1 MLNLMSRMIGAG
13 RPPMPDDQPPMP
25 VVNYFKPEFAAYL
38 AKMRGP
44 GVSPMK
50 FKARP
55 RPTGEAALAV
65 VTEYAVPLPEGG
77 NPEHNGSDWSFGTPG
92 KSADVHDAQ
101 IDFNGNLWFTDWTPN
116 MVRTLGRID
125 GKTGVET
132 DIRVEGQNGYAAA
145 THAIV
150 RDANGII
157 WFNCKVQEGGN
168 SGRLVRLDPSTG
180 KYELFKP
187 PDSIPTV
194 GDFLDWDGKGKIWV
208 AAGAGESRLGILR
221 FDPDTKTFTYFKA
234 PWGEGVG
241 DGHSGLY
248 GVAADSQGNGWYSLY
263 SANMEARADNETGK
277 TMAIDLPKR
286 PDNGLF
292 TEQEKKVFAME
303 GGNAFFWGQ
312 PWAQG
317 PRRPG
322 ADKRGNF
329 VWVPGWYSHTLLKID
344 IKGILKGGRSI
355 PDAETGCW
363 PLHGTG

>member
-1 MLNLMSRMIGAG
+1 MTG
-13 RPPMPDDQPPMP
+13 RP
-25 VVNYFKPEFAAYL
+25 AS
-38 AKMRGP
+38 R
-44 GVSPMK
+44 
-50 FKARP
+50 R
-55 RPTGEAALAV
+55 
-65 VTEYAVPLPEGG
+65 
-77 NPEHNGSDWSFGTPG
+77 
-92 KSADVHDAQ
+92 
-101 IDFNGNLWFTDWTPN
+101 
-116 MVRTLGRID
+116 
-125 GKTGVET
+125 
-132 DIRVEGQNGYAAA
+132 DIRIEGQNGYAAA

-150 RDANGII
+150 RDAKGII

-168 SGRLVRLDPSTG
+168 SGRLVRLDPNTG
-180 KYELFKP
+180 KYELFKT
-187 PDSIPTV
+187 PDNIPTV
-194 GDFLDWDGKGKIWV
+194 GDFVDWDGKGKIWV
-208 AAGAGESRLGILR
+208 ASGAGETRLGINR

-277 TMAIDLPKR
+277 TMSIELPKR

-292 TEQEKKVFAME
+292 TPEEKKVFAME

-322 ADKRGNF
+322 ADKHGNF

-344 IKGILKGGRSI
+344 INTSKVVAQYPMPRLDAGPYMAKVYKNHIVWINYQNSGTISKFDPKTEKWTEFFLPSLGLETHQIGVYDHDGPTQVAVADERNSKIAKLTVRTQAEVTALK
-355 PDAETGCW
+355 AEVQKESNRLTASK
-363 PLHGTG
+363 